1 MLNSITLKNKMIL
14 GGIAAVIVPF
24 LIAGVIVYI
33 QLSRSL
39 TELTEER
46 VVHVANDI
54 SSLISDT
61 FEREITLA
69 NSFAADPVIVQA
81 VKSGDYHLAEVK
93 LSAIYERIGKPF
105 FTIFIAD
112 KNGITRFELVFKEQI
127 GLDISDREYFKKAIR
142 GESSILGPV
151 MPKGTATPGVPIFVV
166 AAPIQW
172 NNEVVGIVAMPFDAS
187 FTIQIVSSNNSG
199 KTGVSFIINQQGLML
214 THPTKEYILKYNLF
228 DRPYTEDFKKALQ
241 NNKVGFANFRQN
253 GHEMMAGFSKVELTG
268 WYAVFAQSRTEV
280 LEPVNRILSAI
291 SISGFIFLIIT
302 FVIIVLVS
310 SRISNPIQKMMAV
323 MKQITQHSSEF
334 IIQIGSDRKIQF
346 ANPAY
351 EKITGLSSDELIG
364 TKANFSPAANLPH
377 NHIWDAMD
385 KGIPWS
391 GRVMVPNLGPE
402 PVPLDMMMLPLRD
415 KEGNIQS
422 YLQIGRD
429 VSAELMYEQRLQQAQ
444 KLEAI
449 GTLAGGI
456 AHDFNNI
463 LGGIFGFAELC
474 LLPDTTPEEHENYIK
489 QVIVAA
495 GRARSLVGQILTFS
509 RKTEVE
515 LTPLFPKSVLK
526 ETLKLLR
533 ASIPATIEI
542 QSSFNTE
549 SAIMAEPTQIHQVV
563 MNLFTNAK
571 FAIGDKAGIIKLEL
585 EDFYVDEEFTKTHPM
600 IDVGKHILIRISDTG
615 SGIPP
620 NIRDHIFEPFFTTKP
635 QGEGTGLGLSV
646 VHGIVKKLGGII
658 TVYSELGE
666 GTNFNIIIPCTD
678 IGGAE
683 LEVEEY
689 PAKPGD
695 ARVIVVDDEETLS
708 TAIKL
713 ILTNL
718 GYRVTAYVN
727 CREALQ
733 ALQENPD
740 EYDVLI
746 TDYSMPNCTGVEMA
760 NVLQELKINIP
771 IIMISGYFSDTVEK
785 AARELGITELVTKPI
800 STYLLTDAINRL
812 VNKDQE

>member
-1 MLNSITLKNKMIL
+1 MVTSITLKNKMIL
-14 GGIAAVIVPF
+14 GGIAAVVIPF

-39 TELTEER
+39 TELTKER

-93 LSAIYERIGKPF
+93 LNAIYKRIGKPF

-112 KNGITRFELVFKEQI
+112 KSGITRFELVFKEQI

-172 NNEVVGIVAMPFDAS
+172 NNEVVGIVAMPFDAI
-187 FTIQIVSSNNSG
+187 FTTQIVSLHNSG

-214 THPTKEYILKYNLF
+214 AHPTKEYILKYNLF
-228 DRPYTEDFKKALQ
+228 NLPYTEDFKKALQ
-241 NNKVGFANFRQN
+241 NNKKGFAHFRQN
-253 GHEMMAGFSKVELTG
+253 GHEMVAGFSRVELNG

-280 LEPVNRILSAI
+280 LEPVNRILTAI

-302 FVIIVLVS
+302 FLIIVVVS

-323 MKQITQHSSEF
+323 MKQITQHSSE
-334 IIQIGSDRKIQF
+334 IILQIGSDRKIQF

-351 EKITGLSSDELIG
+351 EKITGLSSDKLVG
-364 TKANFSPAANLPH
+364 TEPNFTPTANVSQTN
-377 NHIWDAMD
+377 IWRSLDR
-385 KGIPWS
+385 GGTWS
-391 GRVMVPNLGPE
+391 GRVMVSSLGSE
-402 PVPLDMMMLPLRD
+402 PVPLDMMILPLRGKD
-415 KEGNIQS
+415 GNIQS
-422 YLQIGRD
+422 YLEIGRD
-429 VSAELMYEQRLQQAQ
+429 ISSELMYEQRLQHAQ

-474 LLPDTTPEEHENYIK
+474 LLPDTTPEEHEKYIK

-495 GRARSLVGQILTFS
+495 ERARSLVSQILTFS

-515 LTPLFPKSVLK
+515 LRPLSPKFVLK

-533 ASIPATIEI
+533 ASFPATIEI
-542 QSSFNTE
+542 QSSINSE
-549 SAIMAEPTQIHQVV
+549 AVILAEPTQIHQVV
-563 MNLFTNAK
+563 MNLFTNAR
-571 FAIGDKAGIIKLEL
+571 FALGDKAGIIKLEL

-600 IDVGKHILIRISDTG
+600 IDVGKYILIRISDTG
-615 SGIPP
+615 SGIPA

-666 GTNFNIIIPCTD
+666 GASFNIIIPCTD
-678 IGGAE
+678 VDGAE
-683 LEVEEY
+683 LETLEY
-689 PAKPGD
+689 PVKRGD
-695 ARVIVVDDEETLS
+695 ARIIVVDDEESIS
-708 TAIKL
+708 TSIKL

-718 GYRVTAYVN
+718 GYRVTAFVN
-727 CREALQ
+727 CVEALK
-733 ALQENPD
+733 AMQENPD

-760 NVLQELKINIP
+760 HVLREQNITIP
-771 IIMISGYFSDTVEK
+771 IILISGYFSETVEK
-785 AARELGITELVTKPI
+785 TARELGITELVTKPI
-800 STYLLTDAINRL
+800 STYLLTDAIHRL
-812 VNKDQE
+812 VSKDKS